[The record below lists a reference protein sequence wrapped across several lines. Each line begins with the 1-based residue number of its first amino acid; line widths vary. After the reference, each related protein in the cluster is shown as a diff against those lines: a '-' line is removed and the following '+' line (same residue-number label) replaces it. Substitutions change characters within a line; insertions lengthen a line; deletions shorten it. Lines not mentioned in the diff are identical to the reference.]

1 MSWREA
7 LLIKLGTG
15 VFGGITFG
23 RWLRMLR
30 DNDFAVDLPYW
41 GRAAAITASSISN
54 SLFAA
59 WENFRYHQGI
69 NAAKI
74 EPPLFIL
81 GIWRSGTTHL
91 HNLLAQDDRFTY
103 PNTYQV
109 SFPAS
114 FLTTERINAGLVGF
128 FVPRK
133 RPMDNVAFGL
143 AEPQEDEFA
152 VAALLGGFSL
162 AWAFPR
168 RAEFYNRYL
177 TLRDT
182 SPKELVE
189 WKAALTWFLQKLTL
203 KYGKP
208 LVLKSPGHTCRIKV
222 LLEMFPEARFVHIR
236 RNPFDVFRSTEHLM
250 RTGVSPLW
258 TLQRPDFRDLDDRI
272 VRQYKDVYD
281 AFFEERGLIPKGHF
295 HEVCFEA
302 LEADPIG
309 QVRGIYE
316 ALTLPDF
323 VHVEAALRRY
333 LDRIAGYKKNTLPDV
348 PSGVRA
354 RIEKEWR
361 RCFYEWGYP
370 LGTATR

>member
-1 MSWREA
+1 
-7 LLIKLGTG
+7 
-15 VFGGITFG
+15 
-23 RWLRMLR
+23 
-30 DNDFAVDLPYW
+30 
-41 GRAAAITASSISN
+41 
-54 SLFAA
+54 
-59 WENFRYHQGI
+59 
-69 NAAKI
+69 
-74 EPPLFIL
+74 
-81 GIWRSGTTHL
+81 
-91 HNLLAQDDRFTY
+91 
-103 PNTYQV
+103 
-109 SFPAS
+109 
-114 FLTTERINAGLVGF
+114 
-128 FVPRK
+128 
-133 RPMDNVAFGL
+133 
-143 AEPQEDEFA
+143 
-152 VAALLGGFSL
+152 
-162 AWAFPR
+162 
-168 RAEFYNRYL
+168 
-177 TLRDT
+177 
-182 SPKELVE
+182 
-189 WKAALTWFLQKLTL
+189 
-203 KYGKP
+203 
-208 LVLKSPGHTCRIKV
+208 
-222 LLEMFPEARFVHIR
+222 
-236 RNPFDVFRSTEHLM
+236 M